1 MFVGVGSIFGETET
15 SILYK
20 KHTFELGGE
29 ISYATYKEP
38 GVLKEKGIM
47 YGGVGSYTFHNKIM
61 LKVEGR
67 ATFGKLNY
75 YALEGVPVPENSNR
89 DYMWEVRG
97 LGGYD
102 FSILK
107 SFIFTPFLGIGYK
120 YFNDDVLP
128 RPYERESDY
137 IYSPIGI
144 GFITGLGNGW
154 SIGGTGEYDYFWW
167 GKQTSH
173 PIDELPGLI
182 LDIESHLKNAYGLRG
197 SVTLEKRYKKVIFE
211 GGPFIRYWNV
221 KKLEPVSLNYGIPLE
236 PSWISKNHS
245 IEVGFKLAVDF

>member
-1 MFVGVGSIFGETET
+1 MFVGVGSISAQTET
-15 SILYK
+15 GILYK
-20 KHTFELGGE
+20 KHTFELGPE
-29 ISYATYKEP
+29 VSYITYKEP
-38 GVLKEKGIM
+38 SVLKERGTM
-47 YGGVGSYTFHNKIM
+47 YGLVGSYTYRNRIM

-67 ATFGKLNY
+67 VTFGKLDY
-75 YALEGVPVPENSNR
+75 YALGGAPVPENSNR

-107 SFIFTPFLGIGYK
+107 SFILTPYLGIGYR

-128 RPYERESDY
+128 RPYERESEY

-154 SIGGTGEYDYFWW
+154 SIGGAGEYDYFWW
-167 GKQTSH
+167 GKQISH
-173 PIDELPGLI
+173 PIDILPGLI
-182 LDIESHLKNAYGLRG
+182 NDIESRLKNAYGLRS

-211 GGPFIRYWNV
+211 GGPFIRYWNI
-221 KKLEPVSLNYGIPLE
+221 KKLEPVSLNYGIPIE
-236 PSWISKNHS
+236 PSWISKNNS
-245 IEVGFKLAVDF
+245 TEVGFKLAIKF